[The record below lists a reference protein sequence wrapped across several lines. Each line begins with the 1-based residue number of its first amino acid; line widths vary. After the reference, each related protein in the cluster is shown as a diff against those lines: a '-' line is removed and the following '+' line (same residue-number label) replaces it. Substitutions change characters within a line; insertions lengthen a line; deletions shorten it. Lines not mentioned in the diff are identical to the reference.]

1 MGFIEKTFE
10 KAKGA
15 IERIK
20 SKFDKQGA
28 YTGSPSDGTDVPE
41 QDADDL

>member
-1 MGFIEKTFE
+1 MKVLKKAMGAVKSAFRKL
-10 KAKGA
+10 
-15 IERIK
+15 K

-28 YTGSPSDGTDVPE
+28 YTGSPSNGNETPE